1 MQKEPRWCKIGVTGT
16 REGANAKQLEEIGS
30 LLSEIHGVEL
40 HHGDCVGVDE
50 QTANIARALG
60 YRLICHPPVKT
71 ELRAYVESDQSMI
84 PLGYLQRDRNIV
96 QSTQLLIVVPAQ
108 DEWQPRGGTW
118 YTHDHAVRKNKPIVI
133 IYPNKPTT
141 HF

>member
-1 MQKEPRWCKIGVTGT
+1 MQKENRWIKIGVTGT
-16 REGANAKQLEEIGS
+16 REGANVKQLAEIGS
-30 LLSEIHGVEL
+30 LLSEIQGVEL

-50 QTANIARALG
+50 QTAIIARALG
-60 YRLICHPPVKT
+60 YRLICHPPIKSQ
-71 ELRAYVESDQSMI
+71 LRAFVESDQSME
-84 PLGYLQRDRNIV
+84 PVGYLQRDRNIV
-96 QSTQLLIVVPAQ
+96 QATQLLIVVPAQ

-133 IYPNKPTT
+133 IYPNKPTK